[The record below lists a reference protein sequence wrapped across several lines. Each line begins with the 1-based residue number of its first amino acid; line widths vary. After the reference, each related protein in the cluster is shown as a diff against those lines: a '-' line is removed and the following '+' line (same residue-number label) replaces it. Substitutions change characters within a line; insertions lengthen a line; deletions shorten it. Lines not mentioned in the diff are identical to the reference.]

1 MKDSY
6 QDGKTGCGIWK
17 TDGKA
22 RRRIFRYASDGR
34 LLDQWHGVGNTGMD
48 GALNLVGTTAAAHSR
63 DAAVPTSLED
73 AFNGYCLFLGRHPA
87 SIEEV
92 TAAIGCTFGEFLGHY
107 LMRGEFLNGIVASL
121 TGTAVLPHIA
131 LAPAPDEGLRRW
143 ALERLPL
150 SAVARERLATS
161 RSWRFWLLTILRD
174 EDFRAGLP
182 GAVAE
187 WLANSG
193 LQNRLATLELA
204 PTRRLIGEASHNGAG
219 TIMGW
224 CANASDL
231 TERVVLELHL
241 GERFIG
247 AVRCERFVP
256 GLGERIGSSGDH
268 GFAFDIPAAHADL
281 VARGAVLRIRDAQSK
296 TPFGSDLYL
305 KTNLPAA
312 LDDLG
317 RVLGALQSIKETLA
331 SIEQQLPDTL
341 RQLSPPLSAYG
352 ALKAQGLLACHHPLD
367 GQTAAAAGLTVNVV
381 LLETALE
388 PAALRRLLTS
398 LDSQTQERWTLT
410 VLADADALGDEVRTL
425 ISPLTAAGR
434 AVIAMPA
441 ALPRLLASHVL
452 VTAAAAHL
460 VVGRAGSLR
469 FDALAAFLAAL
480 EPETAT
486 SASVAYSDHDVLLGA
501 HSGKPA
507 QVVPIFK
514 PDFDPVMLLAY
525 DYAGPMVLVTPE
537 ALLKACAVADGGP
550 PSSLHDLMLRLS
562 DCIVADAIRHIP
574 SMLYSLEQPID
585 LRRPDGLP
593 RLLEGEPEAVR
604 GWAERW
610 GMVAEV
616 RRALV
621 TSEDETGR
629 TLVEPCELELRPGR
643 FPAVSV
649 IVPTRNSPV
658 LLRNCLDALLRT
670 RQAYPGPLQILV
682 VDHQNED
689 PDSVALITA
698 MQAQRGVD
706 VMPYRGAFNWAMMNN
721 LAAEQAS
728 GEVLVFLNDDTLAA
742 DPGWLTR
749 AVATLALPDVGVVG
763 ARLLYGDGSIQ
774 HAGVVTSFEQGAVH
788 EAIGMPGHEGGYLG
802 RTQVLRSAAAVTG
815 ACLITPRV
823 VFEAVGGFDASWPVN
838 WNDIT
843 YCLAA
848 RKAGWRVVYD
858 PKVCLYH
865 HESKT
870 RGYLLGQAGQDVY
883 QAELR
888 RLQGDWEGH
897 LIDPFHN
904 PAFHRRDLPF
914 LRMAL

>member
-1 MKDSY
+1 MHLM
-6 QDGKTGCGIWK
+6 
-17 TDGKA
+17 
-22 RRRIFRYASDGR
+22 GR
-34 LLDQWHGVGNTGMD
+34 LLDQWHGVRNTGMD
-48 GALNLVGTTAAAHSR
+48 GALNLVGRKAAPAHSR
-63 DAAVPTSLED
+63 DAAAPTSLED
-73 AFNGYCLFLGRHPA
+73 AFNGYRLFLGRHPA

-92 TAAIGCTFGEFLGHY
+92 TAATGCTLGEFLGHY
-107 LMRGEFLNGIVASL
+107 LMRGDFLNGIVASL

-143 ALERLPL
+143 ALDRLPL
-150 SAVARERLATS
+150 STAARERLATS
-161 RSWRFWLLTILRD
+161 RSWRFWLLAILRD
-174 EDFRAGLP
+174 EGFRAGLP

-187 WLANSG
+187 WLASSG
-193 LQNRLATLELA
+193 LQARLAALELA
-204 PTRRLIGEASHNGAG
+204 PTRHLIGEASHNGAG

-231 TERVVLELHL
+231 TERVVLEFHL

-247 AVRCERFVP
+247 AVRCERFAP
-256 GLGERIGSSGDH
+256 GLGERIGGSGEC

-281 VARGAVLRIRDAQSK
+281 VARGAMLRIRDAQSK
-296 TPFGSDLYL
+296 APFGADLYL

-317 RVLGALQSIKETLA
+317 QMLGVLQSMKATLA
-331 SIEQQLPDTL
+331 NIEQQLPHTL

-352 ALKAQGLLACHHPLD
+352 PLKAQGLLACHRPLD
-367 GQTAAAAGLTVNVV
+367 GQAAAAVSGLTVNVI

-388 PAALRRLLTS
+388 PAVLRRLLTS

-410 VLADADALGDEVRTL
+410 VLADAEALGDEARAL
-425 ISPLTAAGR
+425 IRPLTAAGR
-434 AVIAMPA
+434 AVVAKPA
-441 ALPRLLASHVL
+441 ALPRLLASHAI

-460 VVGRAGSLR
+460 VVGQAGSLR
-469 FDALAAFLAAL
+469 SDALAAFLTAL
-480 EPETAT
+480 EPASVT
-486 SASVAYSDHDVLLGA
+486 SASAVYSDHDVFLGA

-507 QVVPIFK
+507 RLLPVFK

-525 DYAGPMVLVTPE
+525 DYAGPMVLVTPD
-537 ALLKACAVADGGP
+537 ALLKACALVNGTP
-550 PSSLHDLMLRLS
+550 PSSAHDLMLRVS
-562 DCIVADAIRHIP
+562 DCVPTDAIRHMP
-574 SMLYSLEQPID
+574 SVLYSLEQPVD

-593 RLLEGEPEAVR
+593 RLLEGEPEAVQ

-621 TSEDETGR
+621 TSEDENGQ
-629 TLVEPCELELRPGR
+629 TLVEPCEIELRPASY
-643 FPAVSV
+643 PAVSV

-682 VDHQNED
+682 IDHQNED
-689 PDSVALITA
+689 PDSVALIAA

-706 VMPYRGAFNWAMMNN
+706 VMPYQGPFNWAMMNN
-721 LAAEQAS
+721 LAAEQAN

-742 DPGWLTR
+742 HPGWLTR

-788 EAIGMPGHEGGYLG
+788 EGIGMPGHEGGYLG
-802 RTQVLRSAAAVTG
+802 RVQVLRSAAAVTG
-815 ACLITPRV
+815 ACLITPRS

-888 RLQGDWEGH
+888 RLQADWEGD

-904 PAFHRRDLPF
+904 PAFHRKEMPF

>member
-1 MKDSY
+1 
-6 QDGKTGCGIWK
+6 
-17 TDGKA
+17 
-22 RRRIFRYASDGR
+22 
-34 LLDQWHGVGNTGMD
+34 MD
-48 GALNLVGTTAAAHSR
+48 GALNQVGRKAAPAHSR
-63 DAAVPTSLED
+63 DAAALTCLED
-73 AFNGYCLFLGRHPA
+73 AFNGYRLFLGRHPA

-92 TAAIGCTFGEFLGHY
+92 TAATDCTLGEFLGHY

-143 ALERLPL
+143 ALERLLL
-150 SAVARERLATS
+150 SAAAREQLATS
-161 RSWRFWLLTILRD
+161 RSWRFWLLTILCD

-182 GAVAE
+182 VAVAE

-193 LQNRLATLELA
+193 LHPRLSALELA

-219 TIMGW
+219 TILGW
-224 CANASDL
+224 CATASDSS
-231 TERVVLELHL
+231 ERVVLELHL

-256 GLGERIGSSGDH
+256 GLGERIGSGGNH

-281 VARGAVLRIRDAQSK
+281 VARGVMLRLRDAQSK
-296 TPFGSDLYL
+296 APFGADLYL

-317 RVLGALQSIKETLA
+317 RMLGVIQSMKEMLA
-331 SIEQQLPDTL
+331 SIEQQFPQSL
-341 RQLSPPLSAYG
+341 RELSPPLSAYG
-352 ALKAQGLLACHHPLD
+352 ALKAQGLLACHRPLD
-367 GQTAAAAGLTVNVV
+367 GHVAAAVAGLTVNVI

-398 LDSQTQERWTLT
+398 LDGQTQERWTLT
-410 VLADADALGDEVRTL
+410 VLADAEALGDEARAL
-425 ISPLTAAGR
+425 IRPLTAAGQ
-434 AVIAMPA
+434 AVVAKPA
-441 ALPRLLASHVL
+441 ALPRLLASHPFVS
-452 VTAAAAHL
+452 AAAAHL
-460 VVGRAGSLR
+460 LVGQAGSLR
-469 FDALAAFLAAL
+469 PDALAAFLAAL
-480 EPETAT
+480 EPDSTG
-486 SASVAYSDHDVLLGA
+486 SASAVYSDHDSLLGA

-507 QVVPIFK
+507 KLVPIFK

-537 ALLKACAVADGGP
+537 ALLKACALADEAP
-550 PSSLHDLMLRLS
+550 PSSLHDLMLRVS
-562 DCIVADAIRHIP
+562 DCVPADAIRHIP
-574 SMLYSLEQPID
+574 SVLYSLEQPVD
-585 LRRPDGLP
+585 LRHPNGLP
-593 RLLEGEPEAVR
+593 RLLVGEPEAVQ

-610 GMVAEV
+610 GMVTEV
-616 RRALV
+616 QRRLV
-621 TSEDETGR
+621 VSEDEDGQ
-629 TLVEPCELELRPGR
+629 TLVAPCEIEIRPASY
-643 FPAVSV
+643 PAVSV

-670 RQAYPGPLQILV
+670 RQAYPGVMQILV
-682 VDHQNED
+682 IDHQNED
-689 PDSVALITA
+689 PDSFALIAA

-706 VMPYRGAFNWAMMNN
+706 VMPYQGPFNWAMMNN

-749 AVATLALPDVGVVG
+749 AVATLGLPDVGVVG

-774 HAGVVTSFEQGAVH
+774 HAGVVTSLEQGAVH
-788 EAIGMPGHEGGYLG
+788 EGIGMPGHEGGYLG
-802 RTQVLRSAAAVTG
+802 RVQVLRSAAAVTG
-815 ACLITPRV
+815 ACLISPRL
-823 VFEAVGGFDASWPVN
+823 VFETVGGFDASWPVN

-883 QAELR
+883 QAELS
-888 RLQGDWEGH
+888 RLRAELKGQ

-904 PAFHRRDLPF
+904 QAFHRRDLPF
-914 LRMAL
+914 LKMAL

>member
-1 MKDSY
+1 MATR
-6 QDGKTGCGIWK
+6 GWGG
-17 TDGKA
+17 
-22 RRRIFRYASDGR
+22 
-34 LLDQWHGVGNTGMD
+34 
-48 GALNLVGTTAAAHSR
+48 AHSGLPPTPPGPPR
-63 DAAVPTSLED
+63 GPRCARPTSLED
-73 AFNGYCLFLGRHPA
+73 AFNGYRLFLGRHPA
-87 SIEEV
+87 SVEEV
-92 TAAIGCTFGEFLGHY
+92 TAATGCTLGEFLGHY

-131 LAPAPDEGLRRW
+131 LAPAPDEGLRQW

-150 SAVARERLATS
+150 SAAAREQLATS

-182 GAVAE
+182 AAVAD
-187 WLANSG
+187 WLAGSS
-193 LQNRLATLELA
+193 LQGRLAALELA
-204 PTRRLIGEASHNGAG
+204 PTRRLIGEASHNGVG

-231 TERVVLELHL
+231 SERVVLEFYL

-247 AVRCERFVP
+247 AVRCERFAP
-256 GLGERIGSSGDH
+256 GLGERIGGSGEC
-268 GFAFDIPAAHADL
+268 GFAFDIPATHADL
-281 VARGAVLRIRDAQSK
+281 IARGAVLRIRDAHSK
-296 TPFGSDLYL
+296 ALFGSDLYL
-305 KTNLPAA
+305 KANLPAA

-317 RVLGALQSIKETLA
+317 RMLGALQSMKETLA
-331 SIEQQLPDTL
+331 SIEQQLPHTL

-352 ALKAQGLLACHHPLD
+352 ALKAQGLLACHRPLD
-367 GQTAAAAGLTVNVV
+367 GQAAATVAGLTVNLI
-381 LLETALE
+381 LLEAACE
-388 PAALRRLLTS
+388 PASLRRLLTS
-398 LDSQTQERWTLT
+398 LDGQTQERWTLT
-410 VLADADALGDEVRTL
+410 VLADAETLGDEAWALLR
-425 ISPLTAAGR
+425 PLTAAGR
-434 AVIAMPA
+434 AVVAKPA
-441 ALPRLLASHVL
+441 ALPRLLAGHAIVSD
-452 VTAAAAHL
+452 ADAHL
-460 VVGRAGSLR
+460 VVGRCGSLR
-469 FDALAAFLAAL
+469 PDALAAFLTAL
-480 EPETAT
+480 KQESAS
-486 SASVAYSDHDVLLGA
+486 SASVVYSDHDLLLGA
-501 HSGKPA
+501 HSGRPA
-507 QVVPIFK
+507 RLRPIFK

-537 ALLKACAVADGGP
+537 ALLKACALADGRP
-550 PSSLHDLMLRLS
+550 PSSLHDLMLRVS
-562 DCIVADAIRHIP
+562 DCVPTDAIRHIP
-574 SMLYSLEQPID
+574 SVLYSLEQPVD

-593 RLLEGEPEAVR
+593 RLLAGEPDAVM
-604 GWAERW
+604 GWAERQ
-610 GMVAEV
+610 GLAAKV
-616 RRALV
+616 RQTLV
-621 TSEDETGR
+621 VSEDEEANQ
-629 TLVEPCELELRPGR
+629 TLVEPCEIEIRPAS

-658 LLRNCLDALLRT
+658 LLRNCLDSLLRT
-670 RQAYPGPLQILV
+670 RQAYSGPLQILV
-682 VDHQNED
+682 IDHQNED
-689 PDSVALITA
+689 PDSVALIAA

-706 VMPYRGAFNWAMMNN
+706 VMPYTGPFNWAMMNN

-728 GEVLVFLNDDTLAA
+728 GEVLVFLNDDTLAT

-788 EAIGMPGHEGGYLG
+788 EGIGMPGHEGGYLG
-802 RTQVLRSAAAVTG
+802 RVQVLRSAAAVTG
-815 ACLITPRV
+815 ACLITPRL
-823 VFEAVGGFDASWPVN
+823 VFEAVGAFDASWPVN

-888 RLQGDWEGH
+888 RLRNDWEEH

-904 PAFHRRDLPF
+904 LAFHHRDLPF